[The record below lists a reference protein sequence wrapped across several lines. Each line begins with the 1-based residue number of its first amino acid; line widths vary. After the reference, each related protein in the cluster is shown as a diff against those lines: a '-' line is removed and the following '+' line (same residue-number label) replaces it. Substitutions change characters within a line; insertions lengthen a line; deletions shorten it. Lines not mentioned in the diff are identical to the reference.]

1 MRCYSYMGRRNGG
14 IGILCRIS
22 PSSFWS
28 VGVGLWRQGGTLRER
43 VLLPWIILIDIVL
56 WNILGS
62 GSVVWGLDMAIVMS
76 ETR

>member
-14 IGILCRIS
+14 IGILSRIS

-28 VGVGLWRQGGTLRER
+28 VGVGLWRHGGTLRER